1 MFVCLLGCL
10 LEKQSICSINHM
22 GILYHMG
29 ILLIK
34 SYLFIEYEEE
44 GLWTWAV
51 LVCNVWRVSVNL
63 QTSSAPLLLEA
74 QGSFICISALGV
86 QTIRGASTGTKQG
99 DIEKMKK
106 EDQNLA

>member
-1 MFVCLLGCL
+1 M
-10 LEKQSICSINHM
+10 
-22 GILYHMG
+22 
-29 ILLIK
+29 
-34 SYLFIEYEEE
+34 
-44 GLWTWAV
+44 
-51 LVCNVWRVSVNL
+51 NL